1 MKRCYPWLICIVAML
16 MLAISNGMTMTG
28 ITAFDPSLLDE
39 FGWSRGQLKFRDMFN
54 LLLAA
59 ALSPFVGAL
68 IDRIGVRTLALFG
81 SVLLAALYAAYS
93 QVHSITHVYLIHVGF
108 AAVVVSSGLSVAVIM
123 VSQWFH
129 TRRGTAL
136 GIALV
141 GSSLGGMLVPKVIV
155 ALLPEHGWRGSFLL
169 MAVIPLALFF
179 VCLLLVKQPGALGMR
194 PWGEGQA
201 SAACRPG
208 VSSSLPD
215 LSYRQAL
222 RTRTFWALSLVAV
235 TTFWGIMSLSSHLI
249 LHMKDLGFSG
259 KQAADG
265 MFLLFGLGMVG
276 KFLFGFLADVTTPK
290 KVFVC
295 NVVLMAVGAVI
306 IALQQPALLW
316 AGLIV
321 MGLGWGGLY
330 AILQLQIVEAFG
342 LSAAGKILGT
352 ISLMDATSAGLGI
365 WLTAVMFDHYGNYRV
380 AFIVIAVLVVIGMLA
395 SLLVRDE
402 RRLAFAAA
410 QSDPS
415 PTLPFASQKGGG

>member
-1 MKRCYPWLICIVAML
+1 MKRCYPWLICVVAML

-81 SVLLAALYAAYS
+81 SVLLAVLYAAYS
-93 QVHSITHVYLIHVGF
+93 QVQSIAHVYLIHVGF

-123 VSQWFH
+123 VSEWFQ

-141 GSSLGGMLVPKVIV
+141 GSSVGGMLVPKVIV
-155 ALLPEHGWRGSFLL
+155 ALLPAHGWRESFLL
-169 MAVIPLALFF
+169 MAVIPVALFF
-179 VCLLLVKQPGALGMR
+179 ICLLLVRRPGAFGAQ
-194 PWGEGQA
+194 PWGAGQA
-201 SAACRPG
+201 SATCRPG
-208 VSSSLPD
+208 VASSLPD

-222 RTRTFWALSLVAV
+222 RTRTFWALSLVAI

-290 KVFVC
+290 KVFIS
-295 NVVLMAVGAVI
+295 NVALMAVGAVI
-306 IALQQPALLW
+306 IALQQPGLLW
-316 AGLIV
+316 TGLVV

-365 WLTAVMFDHYGNYRV
+365 WLTAVMFDHYGNYRI
-380 AFIVIAVLVVIGMLA
+380 AFIVIAVLVVIGLLA

-402 RRLAFAAA
+402 RRLAFAGEANM
-410 QSDPS
+410 QPV
-415 PTLPFASQKGGG
+415 PGPGLQRR